1 MSSDRLN
8 LHNDEK
14 PRGYFELIG
23 VANDEY
29 EFLGLMLV
37 GVPSD
42 DESPWVAAW
51 RAQRRRADEVMS
63 HANWEN

>member
-1 MSSDRLN
+1 MFSDRLN

-14 PRGYFELIG
+14 PRGYWELVG

-29 EFLGLMLV
+29 EFFGLMLA
-37 GVPSD
+37 GRQ
-42 DESPWVAAW
+42 DETPWVAAW